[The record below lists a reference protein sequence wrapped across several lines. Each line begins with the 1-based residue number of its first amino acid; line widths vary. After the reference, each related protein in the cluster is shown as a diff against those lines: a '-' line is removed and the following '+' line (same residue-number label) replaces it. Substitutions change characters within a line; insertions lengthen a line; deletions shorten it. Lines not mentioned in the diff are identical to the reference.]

1 MSSPLQVIKQIRYL
15 LRTAT
20 WSESPAQVVLGTSV
34 YVTQGWDDEADNPV
48 RLPFAIVSLGQQTPD
63 PHDPHL
69 LTQEIILVTAASVHG
84 DPLGEHSL
92 IGGPGAS
99 TGRWG
104 KSDGRGLM
112 DLETTLLTSIGRMT
126 GADGTPI
133 LVTHG
138 SAPAPE
144 KMGEDV
150 HLVHRQYVLTVVCT
164 RQDEYPAPQNLVVN
178 VSVAGQATLTWDL
191 PPARFDR
198 YAMKVRRASGATA
211 PTSETAG
218 TDVPVGASDTSVTVT
233 GLSAGTHS
241 FALFMGYDDLAATP
255 ATAHHYSSQV
265 TGSYRSGVV
274 T

>member
-1 MSSPLQVIKQIRYL
+1 MSPLQVIKQIRYL

-48 RLPFAIVSLGQQTPD
+48 RLPFAVLALGPQTAD
-63 PHDPHL
+63 QHDPHL
-69 LTQEIILVTAASVHG
+69 LTQEIILVTATSVHG

-92 IGGPGAS
+92 IGGPGAT

-104 KSDGRGLM
+104 KSEGRGLL
-112 DLETTLLTSIGRMT
+112 DLETALLTSIGRMT
-126 GADGTPI
+126 GADGCPI

-150 HLVHRQYVLTVVCT
+150 HLVHRQYVLQVVCT

-178 VSVAGQATLTWDL
+178 VTTPGQATLTWDL

-198 YAMKVRRASGATA
+198 YAMVVNRASGSTA
-211 PTSETAG
+211 PTSPTAG
-218 TDVPVGASDTSVTVT
+218 TAVVVGASDTSVVVS
-233 GLSAGTHS
+233 GLSAGVHS
-241 FALFMGYDDLAATP
+241 FAVWMSYDDVASPP

-265 TGSYRSGVV
+265 TGSSRSGTV